1 MDPRYQSNG
10 QVGAPGA
17 NQSLAAS
24 NGQPTTSSQ
33 QAAAADIIRGQLEH
47 IYSGGSGE
55 DTPHTTPVDQPHQ
68 SVQPDANAS
77 QSKSI
82 EILTP
87 APPLTATQ
95 PHALRTAPTS
105 VQVPPRQEAAPLT
118 PEPRHESAYHRTME
132 TDLPP
137 QNNDQQAQWE
147 QYHSAWQ
154 RYYQLYY
161 QRYYLASVYKQ
172 RQAEQQAAEQV
183 ATAKDAPP
191 INEQPKGLTQSQA
204 MAELRGSI
212 RQKVLEGA
220 QKVRKSRHFTPV
232 VAGLVVL
239 IIFGFLQYNRIIFGA
254 IAAYASPG
262 NIDPQN
268 IIVDPSVEVNV
279 GPEPKMIIPK
289 INVDAPVVYGV
300 GPDHASQMQAM
311 KSGIAHFSIP
321 GANAVPGQVGNA
333 AFAAHSSN
341 DAFASGDYKF
351 VFAQNEKLVK
361 GDIIYMH
368 YEGKRYTYSITS
380 TEVVMPN
387 EVSKIQLQTNKPMLT
402 LISCVPLGTAQ
413 KRLLVFAEQINPSPN
428 SATAAADSSSA
439 PQATDIPGSPSP
451 TLLERLFG
459 AR

>member
-17 NQSLAAS
+17 NQPLAAS

-77 QSKSI
+77 PSKPI

-191 INEQPKGLTQSQA
+191 INEQPRGLTQSQA

-220 QKVRKSRHFTPV
+220 QKVRKSRHFMPII
-232 VAGLVVL
+232 AGLAVL
-239 IIFGFLQYNRIIFGA
+239 LLFTILQYNRIIIGTVM
-254 IAAYASPG
+254 AYTTPG

-268 IIVDPSVEVNV
+268 IIVDPSTEVNV

-300 GPDHASQMQAM
+300 GPDHASQMKAM
-311 KSGIAHFSIP
+311 ESGIAHFSIP

-333 AFAAHSSN
+333 VFAAHSSN
-341 DAFASGDYKF
+341 DAFAAGDYKF
-351 VFAQNEKLVK
+351 VFAQNEKLTK
-361 GDIIYMH
+361 GDVIYMN
-368 YEGKRYTYSITS
+368 YGGKRYTYSVTA

-387 EVSKIQLQTNKPMLT
+387 EVSKVQIQTDKPILT

-413 KRLLVFAEQINPSPN
+413 KRLLVFAEQISPNPSG
-428 SATAAADSSSA
+428 ATAAADSSSA
-439 PQATDIPGSPSP
+439 PEAANIPGSPSP